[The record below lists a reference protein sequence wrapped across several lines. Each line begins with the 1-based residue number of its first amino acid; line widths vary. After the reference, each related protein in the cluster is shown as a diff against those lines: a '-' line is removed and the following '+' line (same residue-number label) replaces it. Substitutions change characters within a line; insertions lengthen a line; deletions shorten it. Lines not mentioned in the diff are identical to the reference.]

1 MVISEE
7 CGGFYMRVIAG
18 TARRLQLKSPE
29 GMNTRPTADR
39 VKESLFNM
47 LNPDLYGC
55 AFLDLFS
62 GSGGIGIEALSRG
75 AKKAVF
81 VDRDLECAG
90 IIKQNLEFTKLQ
102 DNAELL
108 NEDVYDA
115 VRKLGQRGEKFDIIF
130 MDPPYAEGFY
140 IPVLTEIKKSGI
152 LSEDG
157 YIVAEAA
164 KDYDFAVVE
173 GFKIIKERK
182 CGPAVMIFLNLEEER
197 C

>member
-1 MVISEE
+1 
-7 CGGFYMRVIAG
+7 MRVIAG
-18 TARRLQLKSPE
+18 SARRLQLKAPE

-55 AFLDLFS
+55 SFLDLFS

-81 VDRDLECAG
+81 VDASAECAG
-90 IIKQNLEFTKLQ
+90 IIRHNLEFTKLSE
-102 DNAELL
+102 NAVIL
-108 NEDVYDA
+108 NEDVYA
-115 VRKLGQRGEKFDIIF
+115 AIEGLGRNGERFDIIF
-130 MDPPYAEGFY
+130 MDPPYAAGFY
-140 IPVLTEIKKSGI
+140 QPVLKKIREAGI
-152 LSEDG
+152 LAEDG

-164 KDYDFAVVE
+164 KDYDFAAAE
-173 GFKIIKERK
+173 GFKIFKERK
-182 CGPAVMIFLNLEEER
+182 CGPAVMTFLNLEEER

>member
-1 MVISEE
+1 
-7 CGGFYMRVIAG
+7 MRVIAG
-18 TARRLQLKSPE
+18 SARRLQLKAPE

-62 GSGGIGIEALSRG
+62 GSGAIGIEALSRG

-81 VDRDLECAG
+81 VEESFECVG
-90 IIKQNLEFTKLQ
+90 IIKQNLEFTRLNE
-102 DNAELL
+102 NAEIL
-108 NEDVYDA
+108 NEDVYAA

-130 MDPPYAEGFY
+130 MDPPYAAGFY
-140 IPVLTEIKKSGI
+140 IPVLREIKKAGI
-152 LSEDG
+152 LADDG

-164 KDYDFAVVE
+164 KDYEFAVEE

-182 CGPAVMIFLNLEEER
+182 CGPAVMTFLNVEEER